1 MNSNNRNLN
10 YLYESNH
17 NCNKSYKTRIN
28 RNNSF
33 VDIYSCE
40 NNRNCKLRMNNL
52 ENRISSLEK
61 MLQYLDEFILNGM
74 NVGDDTY
81 NLGDLIEDR
90 YDYCTYYH
98 TFKLVNNWDTFLFFS
113 PRDIRGLIFDF
124 SYLYSDGK
132 VICYNGLNGP
142 KNLEKVT
149 EYTIEEFLNEYGLS
163 RLFSVSHWNVNWEK
177 LGVNWNN

>member
-1 MNSNNRNLN
+1 MKSFSEISKEFFASNN
-10 YLYESNH
+10 
-17 NCNKSYKTRIN
+17 
-28 RNNSF
+28 
-33 VDIYSCE
+33 CE
-40 NNRNCKLRMNNL
+40 NLICQLKTIENNGFS
-52 ENRISSLEK
+52 RVGD
-61 MLQYLDEFILNGM
+61 YDAFGCEFILNGM

-113 PRDIRGLIFDF
+113 PKDIRGLIFDF